1 MQTEWLYGLGALVLV
16 VALYIGTRMNKTRNK
31 VNDKV
36 TDAAVRASYR
46 DPEGYDPKPFEKKL
60 K

>member
-1 MQTEWLYGLGALVLV
+1 MQLEWLYGLGALVLV
-16 VALYIGTRMNKTRNK
+16 VALYMGVRMNRTRHK

-36 TDAAVRASYR
+36 TDAAVRAQYR
-46 DPEGYDPKPFEKKL
+46 DPDGYDPKPFEKQL